1 MKTKAG
7 KLFIIGLCCLV
18 LLGMLPAGAAEAD
31 RGPGTVGA
39 LHVEDGRLS
48 DAEGRTVQLKG
59 VSTHGL
65 TWFPAFVS
73 EQLFRQLSGEW
84 GANLVRL
91 AMYSDIYCSGQ
102 KEESLALMKKGID
115 AAIAADMY
123 ALVDWH
129 ILNDGDPNEHID
141 EAAAFFD
148 RISAEYAGVP
158 NLIYEICNEPNGE
171 TEWSDVVKYSSRV
184 IPVIR
189 ANSPD
194 AVIVVGTPEY
204 DRNLGSVVL
213 WPLDFDNVMYTLHFY
228 AASHDAGLREELKRA
243 LDAGLPVFITE
254 CGLSEANG
262 GGAVDFAS
270 AAEWFRFLNEKQLSY
285 AVWNFSNKPE
295 SSSMLKPGYDPDVS
309 MTDDDLTAAGLWVR
323 ELIRGADPESI
334 EVPADRLETHG
345 MAKLRKLVDVSVGPK
360 GYTAVRQWGLFAAL
374 AAVLILAAL
383 LLRQIRLSP
392 AKGKVRSY
400 QDLISD
406 TEEKTKDE
414 KEEKIRVRSQI
425 TLRLSCF
432 FTLIYLGW
440 RIRFSVPTGAGV
452 LAVAANLILLA
463 VELFGFLE
471 SVILFDS
478 LIGKRAYPLPEIP
491 EEDWP
496 EVDVFVA
503 TYNEPVELLRRT
515 VNGCTHL
522 RYPDREKVHIWICDD
537 KRRPEMRRL
546 AEEMGV
552 GYFDRPDNKGAKAGN
567 LNCAM
572 ARTSAP
578 YVVTLDAD
586 MIPKSDFLLKTIPYF
601 VDAER
606 RDPEHPLGLL
616 QTPQC
621 FYQPDVFQYAL
632 YAEKRAP
639 NEQDFFYRTIEPA
652 RTTTNSVI
660 YGGSNTVL
668 SRKALE
674 KIGGFYTETI
684 TEDFATGLLIE
695 SAGFLSLAIPEPLA
709 SGQTPDTFRKHIQQ
723 RTRWGRGVIS
733 TGRKLKIMSRKGLT
747 PEQRLS
753 YWSSVVYWYS
763 PVKNLIYIVSPLLF
777 AVFALPVFKCS
788 WLDLAVF
795 WLPMYAA
802 QDINL
807 LTVSRGTISQ
817 KWSGIYETSV
827 MPFLLLP
834 IIKESLGISLTS
846 FRVTDKSVAGRTRE
860 IDRKAMIPFAV
871 LAALSVAGIVRVF
884 LIFDKM
890 QTVSLLILLFW
901 LLRNLYFLILSMFLV
916 DGRDSDTEPVSVVD
930 AETAAVER
938 KAGGTLWGVTTRMT
952 EHSVTVYLDEGEKP
966 GIGEHVRLLIDANG
980 HQAELEGVIT
990 EKQEAR
996 RSDACTAKIEIL
1008 NYGEDRYE
1016 YWEILYDRIPSL
1028 PQSYQRDFNALSHL
1042 WQNIAYRVART
1053 TR

>member
-1 MKTKAG
+1 M
-7 KLFIIGLCCLV
+7 
-18 LLGMLPAGAAEAD
+18 
-31 RGPGTVGA
+31 
-39 LHVEDGRLS
+39 
-48 DAEGRTVQLKG
+48 
-59 VSTHGL
+59 
-65 TWFPAFVS
+65 
-73 EQLFRQLSGEW
+73 
-84 GANLVRL
+84 
-91 AMYSDIYCSGQ
+91 
-102 KEESLALMKKGID
+102 
-115 AAIAADMY
+115 
-123 ALVDWH
+123 
-129 ILNDGDPNEHID
+129 
-141 EAAAFFD
+141 
-148 RISAEYAGVP
+148 
-158 NLIYEICNEPNGE
+158 
-171 TEWSDVVKYSSRV
+171 
-184 IPVIR
+184 
-189 ANSPD
+189 
-194 AVIVVGTPEY
+194 
-204 DRNLGSVVL
+204 
-213 WPLDFDNVMYTLHFY
+213 
-228 AASHDAGLREELKRA
+228 
-243 LDAGLPVFITE
+243 
-254 CGLSEANG
+254 
-262 GGAVDFAS
+262 
-270 AAEWFRFLNEKQLSY
+270 
-285 AVWNFSNKPE
+285 
-295 SSSMLKPGYDPDVS
+295 
-309 MTDDDLTAAGLWVR
+309 
-323 ELIRGADPESI
+323 
-334 EVPADRLETHG
+334 
-345 MAKLRKLVDVSVGPK
+345 
-360 GYTAVRQWGLFAAL
+360 
-374 AAVLILAAL
+374 
-383 LLRQIRLSP
+383 
-392 AKGKVRSY
+392 
-400 QDLISD
+400 
-406 TEEKTKDE
+406 
-414 KEEKIRVRSQI
+414 
-425 TLRLSCF
+425 
-432 FTLIYLGW
+432 
-440 RIRFSVPTGAGV
+440 
-452 LAVAANLILLA
+452 
-463 VELFGFLE
+463 
-471 SVILFDS
+471 
-478 LIGKRAYPLPEIP
+478 
-491 EEDWP
+491 
-496 EVDVFVA
+496 
-503 TYNEPVELLRRT
+503 
-515 VNGCTHL
+515 
-522 RYPDREKVHIWICDD
+522 
-537 KRRPEMRRL
+537 
-546 AEEMGV
+546 
-552 GYFDRPDNKGAKAGN
+552 
-567 LNCAM
+567 
-572 ARTSAP
+572 
-578 YVVTLDAD
+578 
-586 MIPKSDFLLKTIPYF
+586 
-601 VDAER
+601 
-606 RDPEHPLGLL
+606 
-616 QTPQC
+616 
-621 FYQPDVFQYAL
+621 FQYAL

-709 SGQTPDTFRKHIQQ
+709 SGQTPDTFREHIRQ

-733 TGRKLKIMSRKGLT
+733 TGRKLKIMSRRGLT

-846 FRVTDKSVAGRTRE
+846 FRVTDKSGAGRTRE

-1008 NYGEDRYE
+1008 DYGEDRYE

-1028 PQSYQRDFNALSHL
+1028 PQSYQRDFNELSHL